1 MVSIFAFH
9 SVAIA
14 FVARRSK
21 SREIQYKTCR
31 TFSCI
36 FFANH
41 SVVVVFVFSLFSV
54 CQAGNWKCS
63 SNGCESTCSV
73 WGDSHF
79 TTFDQHDFDF
89 QGACDYV
96 LSKGMAS
103 NGDGFTITIQNVL
116 CGTMGVTCS
125 KSVEIALTG
134 SVQDTLI
141 LSSDASYLDIPNKS
155 TINSKLRTE
164 VTLI

>member
-1 MVSIFAFH
+1 MLSLLL
-9 SVAIA
+9 
-14 FVARRSK
+14 
-21 SREIQYKTCR
+21 
-31 TFSCI
+31 
-36 FFANH
+36 
-41 SVVVVFVFSLFSV
+41 LFSV
-54 CQAGNWKCS
+54 CHAGNWKCS

-79 TTFDQHDFDF
+79 TTFDRHDFDF

-96 LSKGMAS
+96 LSKGVAN

-125 KSVEIALTG
+125 KSVEISLSG

-141 LSSDASYLDIPNKS
+141 LSTDASYLEDPSKS
-155 TINSKLRTE
+155 SINSKSNQNIYGAYNLKSNLSLSLLPRNPRCS
-164 VTLI
+164 